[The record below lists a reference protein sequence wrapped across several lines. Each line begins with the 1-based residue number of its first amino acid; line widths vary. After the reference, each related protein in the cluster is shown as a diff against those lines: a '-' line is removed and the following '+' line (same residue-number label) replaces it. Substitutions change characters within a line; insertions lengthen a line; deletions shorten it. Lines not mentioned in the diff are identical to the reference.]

1 MVRAVPRFLSGQ
13 KLLVGFLAGVLSVAV
28 FHQAAVFLVGLSGL
42 GEGIV
47 YSFRPTQPLGVPR
60 LISQMFWGGLWGVV
74 FAVIADRLPAR
85 WPLAVAG
92 FLFGVAGP
100 TLFGLL
106 VVTPLRGQ
114 SLAAA
119 LTPQRLL
126 VSILING
133 TFGMGLA
140 LIFAGLRGLAD
151 GHGRRAPP

>member
-1 MVRAVPRFLSGQ
+1 MARVVPGLLSGQ

-28 FHQAAVFLVGLSGL
+28 FHQAAVFLVGLAGL

-74 FAVIADRLPAR
+74 FAAIIDRLPRR

-92 FLFGVAGP
+92 FLFGIAGP
-100 TLFGLL
+100 TLIGLL
-106 VVTPLRGQ
+106 VVSPLRGQ
-114 SLAAA
+114 SLAAL
-119 LTPQRLL
+119 LTPQRLA

-133 TFGMGLA
+133 TFGVGLA
-140 LIFAGLRGLAD
+140 LIFDRLRGLANGD
-151 GHGRRAPP
+151 DRRAPP